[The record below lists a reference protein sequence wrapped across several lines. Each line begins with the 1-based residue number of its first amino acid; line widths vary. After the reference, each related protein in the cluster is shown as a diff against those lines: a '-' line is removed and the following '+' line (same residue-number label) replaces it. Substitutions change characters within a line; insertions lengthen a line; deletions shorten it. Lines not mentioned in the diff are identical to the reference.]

1 MGRVVALRGG
11 AVAVAAVAVV
21 LALGA
26 LALGGGRWMALP
38 AVLPFLAWGVAGA
51 ALAGLAWMTL
61 RQLRRDTATT
71 RIATAIEHE
80 RRLRSGSLRGAL
92 EVGETGVLGRR
103 GARVIA
109 SRLAAGQSR
118 GTSLAPTLR
127 RGAVRRAAAASGVA
141 VIAAATLGVAA
152 LTAPDGWSAVVHP
165 VRAWQGTL
173 LPSLRIEAPRDVPRG
188 REARIRIAAP
198 GRQRVAVYMRATGS
212 AWSGAWYTTTGGAV
226 RLATVPVAAEVAV
239 VATDGRSVSDTTLIR
254 ASDRPFVGGVALRAV
269 YPSYLHRA
277 EEALPPGE
285 TARVPRGTRIDIAG
299 RASTELG
306 AVMLVRGPDT
316 THMQP
321 DGRQFSGHLMAETP
335 GQWSW
340 FAAAAAGPIADLPDP
355 LQVDVIPDSAPRV
368 EILSPGR
375 DTIVTPGDRIPLSI
389 TASDDHAL
397 ASVVLRTW
405 RTSAAGA
412 VMPDVFQVITDSS
425 APQWSGVATLDL
437 ASRALQP
444 GDALRI
450 VARATNASPWHQS
463 TESRVLVLH
472 IPSLSDERLI
482 ARETADSALAT
493 ATATVTAE
501 RDLQRRTEEAARAR
515 GARTGSASGASSG
528 SSSRSSHVV
537 RIRRAGQ
544 GPREGAARSV
554 GTGRSAAAPGAA
566 DGAAAQAGGG
576 PRQRAGVPVA

>member
-1 MGRVVALRGG
+1 MN
-11 AVAVAAVAVV
+11 AVCGPDPCAARSRSA
-21 LALGA
+21 
-26 LALGGGRWMALP
+26 RQECS
-38 AVLPFLAWGVAGA
+38 AGA
-51 ALAGLAWMTL
+51 APGSSRAGS
-61 RQLRRDTATT
+61 RRDNPEA
-71 RIATAIEHE
+71 
-80 RRLRSGSLRGAL
+80 RRWPRRSAAGPSG
-92 EVGETGVLGRR
+92 GPRR
-103 GARVIA
+103 PPA
-109 SRLAAGQSR
+109 SRSSPRPPWASPRSPRRMG
-118 GTSLAPTLR
+118 GAPSCIR
-127 RGAVRRAAAASGVA
+127 CEHGKGR
-141 VIAAATLGVAA
+141 
-152 LTAPDGWSAVVHP
+152 
-165 VRAWQGTL
+165 L

-306 AVMLVRGPDT
+306 AVMLVRGADT

-405 RTSAAGA
+405 RTSAAGT
-412 VMPDVFQVITDSS
+412 VMPECVSGHHGQLGTAMERRRDARSRVAGAAAGRRTADRGAGHRCLTVAPVHGEPRPRAAHSVAVRRASDRSRDSRLRARDGNRDHHGGARS
-425 APQWSGVATLDL
+425 PAAHRG
-437 ASRALQP
+437 SRAS
-444 GDALRI
+444 ARRAHWIRI
-450 VARATNASPWHQS
+450 R
-463 TESRVLVLH
+463 R
-472 IPSLSDERLI
+472 IERLL
-482 ARETADSALAT
+482 AAGPRCRTNPPSGPRPSRRNSAIC
-493 ATATVTAE
+493 
-501 RDLQRRTEEAARAR
+501 RR
-515 GARTGSASGASSG
+515 GSINCSTRRSRWSG
-528 SSSRSSHVV
+528 SSSRRGPSTAGWRHGCMRRSSC
-537 RIRRAGQ
+537 
-544 GPREGAARSV
+544 SV
-554 GTGRSAAAPGAA
+554 TR
-566 DGAAAQAGGG
+566 
-576 PRQRAGVPVA
+576 